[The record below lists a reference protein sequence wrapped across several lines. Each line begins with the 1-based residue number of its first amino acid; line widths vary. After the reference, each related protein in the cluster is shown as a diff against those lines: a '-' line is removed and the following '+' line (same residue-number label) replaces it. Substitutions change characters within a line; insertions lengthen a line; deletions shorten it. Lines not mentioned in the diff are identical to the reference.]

1 MKNFIP
7 LLLVFLL
14 VGTSCVSKKKYAELE
29 TKYTDTKTNLNSLKL
44 KFAKIDKRV
53 QIYNDKINSLK
64 GDNVTLEK
72 ENAFKLDMI
81 DGKVAIS
88 KDVRAL
94 MNKTLSKI
102 SPEKLATA
110 KSLKDSINLAV
121 SYNVVRKALGKSEFN
136 NSEDID
142 IDIDQTVVMITVS
155 EKLLFNSGS
164 YKIKKSA
171 LKLIT
176 KLADVIE
183 SEPSMDVM
191 IEGHSDTNKITN
203 KTESVEDNWDLS
215 AKRATSMVRLLQN
228 KFGID
233 GSRLIASSRGD
244 TMPLYPNTTRENR
257 AKNRRIRIVILPN
270 LNKFFA
276 LLAEEGVIEKK

>member
-7 LLLVFLL
+7 LLLMFLL